1 MLSECTPRIASAAPS
16 PLSVRLRSIIK
27 KGTIVAGLLL
37 ASLQGAMAQM
47 AVPGGFSVS
56 STGGATYKIPI
67 VVPPGTAG
75 MIPSLSLEYSSETG
89 GNSNGWLGA
98 GLLGVGWT
106 LAGLP
111 AIGRCP
117 QTVAQDGAVGSITYT
132 SSDRFCLDG
141 QRLVAIS
148 GAYGADGTQYRT
160 EIESFSLI
168 ISHGTAGTG
177 PAWFEV
183 HTKAGQILQFGNTP
197 DSQVAVVATGG
208 PTGTARAWA
217 VNKVSD
223 TKGNYYSVTYDN
235 DTTSGQAVP
244 LTIVYTA
251 NDGAGLHPYNT
262 VQFLYA
268 QRPDIVPIYQA
279 GALMQTTVRLT
290 DVKTFAGSQLVRD
303 YNLTYQQGSATGRS
317 QVASVTL
324 CGGDGT
330 CLQPTTFTWQN
341 GSTTPTVINNVGN
354 QNGELTSARPYLG
367 NFTGSGL
374 TSVMWDL
381 SNNATTP
388 ISDGTRELWS
398 FDNYNINNNQINVT
412 TNFAGQNGTLSGY
425 VPIVA
430 DFNRDGRS
438 DVWWYAANL
447 AANGLT
453 PVASGPTTTWFSS
466 GDGTYAVASGP
477 SVPTSFNFLSPQLLA
492 ADDINGDGRTDLYW
506 IGLQAFP
513 ASYIVV
519 PWLAPSGSALPTISA
534 ASVQSQQANCIFQ
547 TAIQS
552 TLTARAADFNGDGF
566 SDLLW
571 YATPSGSLTCPPL
584 LWLGNGAGGFTAIG
598 QGQSQYTNVADY
610 ISYLG
615 DFNGD
620 GKMDILWDQP
630 DAFGRST
637 GNHILWLSG
646 GNGSFQV
653 INNPGGLNGSSV
665 AGFVPLVADFN
676 GDGIADILW
685 VSVAA
690 AQSGLGGSGGTFGS
704 GSSGSTVL
712 WLGQGNGNFTVVANF
727 MTAPAGYV
735 PYVGDFNGDGKADVL
750 WDSRTAN
757 DSRSTGNRIMWLS
770 DGVPP
775 DLLTGITNGV
785 GATINVAYASI
796 TNGPPLYTKGTTATD
811 PTVDI
816 KAPMQVVSQVSRSNG
831 IGGTVA
837 TAYTY
842 ATAQM
847 DNNGRGFLGFQTV
860 TATDLQ
866 TNIVETTTYLQTYPF
881 IMQQASDTRIL
892 SGSPYPLSTTMNTYG
907 SNALT
912 PAGIGGTRKQ
922 VLLNETVTWGFD
934 LGSDP
939 LPLPDMTT
947 TTYQYDAFNNA
958 TQIAVSINDGFNTS
972 TTTNNTFT
980 NDTTNWFLGRLT
992 ASSVTH
998 TTDVAVDD
1006 GL

>member
-1 MLSECTPRIASAAPS
+1 MLNECTPRIASAVPS
-16 PLSVRLRSIIK
+16 PLSARRRPTIK
-27 KGTIVAGLLL
+27 RGAIAAGLLL
-37 ASLQGAMAQM
+37 LSLQSAMAQM

-56 STGGATYKIPI
+56 STGGVTYKIPI

-75 MIPSLSLEYSSETG
+75 MAPSLSLEYSSETG

-98 GLLGVGWT
+98 GILGVGWT
-106 LAGLP
+106 LGGLP
-111 AIGRCP
+111 AVGRCP
-117 QTVAQDGAVGSITYT
+117 QTVAQDGAIGSITYT
-132 SSDRFCLDG
+132 STDRFCLDG

-148 GAYGADGTQYRT
+148 GTYGADGTQYRT
-160 EIESFSLI
+160 EVESFSLI

-197 DSQVAVVATGG
+197 DSQVAVVSSGG
-208 PTGTARAWA
+208 PTGAARAWA

-244 LTIVYTA
+244 LTIIYTG

-262 VQFLYA
+262 VQFVYA

-290 DVKTFAGSQLVRD
+290 DVKTFAQGQLVRD
-303 YNLTYQQGSATGRS
+303 YKLTYQQGSATGRS
-317 QVASVTL
+317 QVASVSV

-330 CLQPTTFTWQN
+330 CLNPTTFTWQN
-341 GSTTPTVINNVGN
+341 GSITPTYNSNVGN
-354 QNGELTSARPYLG
+354 QNGQLAGARPYLG
-367 NFTGSGL
+367 NFTGSGI
-374 TSVMWDL
+374 TSIMWDVS
-381 SNNATTP
+381 SNTITP
-388 ISDGTRELWS
+388 ISNGTRQLWS
-398 FDNYNINNNQINVT
+398 FDNNQFTVNA
-412 TNFAGQNGTLSGY
+412 NFAGQNGTVSGY
-425 VPIVA
+425 IPIVA

-438 DVWWYAANL
+438 DVWWYAANPGQ
-447 AANGLT
+447 NGT
-453 PVASGPTTTWFSS
+453 APNASGPTTTWFST
-466 GDGTYAVASGP
+466 GDGTYAVASGA
-477 SVPTSFNFLSPQLLA
+477 SAPTSALPSPQLLA

-506 IGLQAFP
+506 IGQTQCLNNGGFGSCTET
-513 ASYIVV
+513 ASMV
-519 PWLAPSGSALPTISA
+519 PQLAPSGSTLSTVDATGVVSLQSSCVNENNTPTSFQPNYLNAL
-534 ASVQSQQANCIFQ
+534 
-547 TAIQS
+547 
-552 TLTARAADFNGDGF
+552 AADFNGDGF

-571 YATPSGSLTCPPL
+571 YANPAFLSNGGEITCQPL
-584 LWLGNGAGGFTAIG
+584 LWLGNSAGGFAPIG
-598 QGQSQYTNVADY
+598 QGQGQYTGVANY
-610 ISYLG
+610 IPHLG

-620 GKMDILWDQP
+620 GKMDILWVQP

-637 GNHILWLSG
+637 GNQVLWLSE
-646 GNGSFQV
+646 GNGSFLV
-653 INNPGGLNGSSV
+653 NPGGGLNTSSV
-665 AGFVPLVADFN
+665 AGYIPLVADFN

-685 VSVAA
+685 VSVG
-690 AQSGLGGSGGTFGS
+690 QSGNFGLLVPLSAGSQI
-704 GSSGSTVL
+704 L
-712 WLGQGNGNFTVVANF
+712 WLGQGNGNFTVISNF
-727 MTAPAGYV
+727 MGTGPVGYV

-750 WDSRTAN
+750 WDSRTSN
-757 DSRSTGNRIMWLS
+757 DSRSTGTRIMWES

-785 GATINVAYASI
+785 GATINVAYDSI
-796 TNGPPLYTKGTTATD
+796 TNGPPLYTKGTRATD

-816 KAPMQVVSQVSRSNG
+816 KAPMQVVSRVTRSNG

-866 TNIVETTTYLQTYPF
+866 TNIVETATYLQTYPF

-892 SGSPYPLSTTMNTYG
+892 GSTTLSSTSNTYG

-912 PAGIGGTRKQ
+912 PTGVGGIREQ
-922 VLLNETVTWGFD
+922 VLLSQTVTGGND
-934 LGSDP
+934 LGGFP
-939 LPLPDMTT
+939 LPTTT

-958 TQIAVSINDGFNTS
+958 TQIAVAVNDGS
-972 TTTNNTFT
+972 SKTTNNTFT
-980 NDTTNWFLGRLT
+980 NDTTNWFLGRLIT
-992 ASSVTH
+992 SSVTS
-998 TTDVAVDD
+998 TAP
-1006 GL
+1006 

>member
-1 MLSECTPRIASAAPS
+1 MLNERTAPIVSTVPSLPSARRRPA
-16 PLSVRLRSIIK
+16 IK
-27 KGTIVAGLLL
+27 TAVVAGGLLL
-37 ASLQGAMAQM
+37 ASLQGALAQM

-56 STGGATYKIPI
+56 STGGASYKIPL

-75 MIPSLSLEYSSETG
+75 MMPALSLEYSSETG

-98 GLLGVGWT
+98 GIVGVGWT

-132 SSDRFCLDG
+132 STDRFCLDG

-148 GAYGADGTQYRT
+148 GSYGADGTQYRT
-160 EIESFSLI
+160 EVESFSLI

-183 HTKAGQILQFGNTP
+183 HTKAGQIMQFGNTP
-197 DSQVAVVATGG
+197 DSQIPALSQGS
-208 PTGTARAWA
+208 PTGTARSWA
-217 VNKVSD
+217 VNNVSD
-223 TKGNYYSVTYDN
+223 TKGNYYSVTYTN
-235 DTTSGQAVP
+235 DATNGQAYPV
-244 LTIVYTA
+244 TISYTGNA
-251 NDGAGLHPYNT
+251 GAGLAPYNG
-262 VQFLYA
+262 VQFVYA
-268 QRPDIVPIYQA
+268 SRPDVVPIYQA
-279 GALMQTTVRLT
+279 GSLMQTTVRLT
-290 DVKTFAGSQLVRD
+290 DVQTYAQGQLVRD
-303 YNLTYQQGSATGRS
+303 YKLTYQQGSATGRS
-317 QVASVTL
+317 QVASVSV

-330 CLQPTTFTWQN
+330 CLAPTTFTWQN
-341 GSTTPTVINNVGN
+341 GSITPTVNNNVGN
-354 QNGELTSARPYLG
+354 QNGQLAGARPYLG

-374 TSVMWDL
+374 TSIMWDVSGSATIPM
-381 SNNATTP
+381 SN
-388 ISDGTRELWS
+388 GTRELWS
-398 FDNYNINNNQINVT
+398 FDNNQFAVN
-412 TNFAGQNGTLSGY
+412 TNFAGQNGAVSGDT
-425 VPIVA
+425 PIVA

-438 DVWWYAANL
+438 DVWWYAVSLLPDGA
-447 AANGLT
+447 T
-453 PVASGPTTTWFSS
+453 PYASGPTTTWFST
-466 GDGTYAVASGP
+466 GDGTYTVASGP
-477 SVPTSFNFLSPQLLA
+477 SAPTSTLAFPQLLA

-506 IGLQAFP
+506 IAQTFFEFGSP
-513 ASYIVV
+513 APPEGAPNQQMVT
-519 PWLAPSGSALPTISA
+519 WLAPSGSPLSTVSTSSVASLYTICLSA
-534 ASVQSQQANCIFQ
+534 NQSDYLA
-547 TAIQS
+547 
-552 TLTARAADFNGDGF
+552 ARAADFNGDGF

-571 YATPSGSLTCPPL
+571 FAFPNGSTTCQPL
-584 LWLGNGAGGFTAIG
+584 LWLGNGAGGFTALG
-598 QGQSQYTNVADY
+598 QGQSQYTSVADY
-610 ISYLG
+610 IPYLG

-630 DAFGRST
+630 DANGRST
-637 GNHILWLSG
+637 GNHILWLSAGDGTFVVNPAG
-646 GNGSFQV
+646 GISGNST
-653 INNPGGLNGSSV
+653 
-665 AGFVPLVADFN
+665 AGDVPLVADFN

-685 VSVAA
+685 VSVAQQQNLDA
-690 AQSGLGGSGGTFGS
+690 PSGVFGNGST
-704 GSSGSTVL
+704 GSTVL
-712 WLGQGNGNFTVVANF
+712 WLGQGNGNFTVIANF
-727 MTAPAGYV
+727 MTAPSGYV

-750 WDSRTAN
+750 WDSRNTG
-757 DSRSTGNRIMWLS
+757 DSRSTGTRIMWES

-816 KAPMQVVSQVSRSNG
+816 KAPMQVVSEVTRSNG

-847 DNNGRGFLGFQTV
+847 DANGRGFLGFQTV

-881 IMQQASDTRIL
+881 IMQQASDTRTL
-892 SGSPYPLSTTMNTYG
+892 SGSPYPLSTTLNTYG

-912 PAGIGGTRKQ
+912 PAGVGGTRDQ
-922 VLLNETVTWGFD
+922 VLLTTTATWGFD
-934 LGSDP
+934 LDGSP
-939 LPLPDMTT
+939 MPYETT

-958 TQIAVSINDGFNTS
+958 TQIAVSVNDGFNTG

-980 NDTTNWFLGRLT
+980 NDTTSWFLGRLT
-992 ASSVTH
+992 ASAVTH
-998 TTDVAVDD
+998 TTDVAIND